1 MDICGEHGG
10 PFRVAG
16 DLVTGDEPQPVI
28 RGEHRRQHHKR
39 GGRQNA
45 SDPSS
50 IETRY
55 GNTLRS
61 RLFVQ
66 QKASDEESRDDE
78 KDVDTDKSSS
88 KRSVEAVIEQ
98 YQPDSNSTHTLNI
111 RAKMLV
117 GTGPSARI
125 ISYGGRRRRR
135 RFVALNCVCAG
146 VHVPLDEGKIR
157 DHSSSGA
164 DMRLSF
170 RAARL

>member
-66 QKASDEESRDDE
+66 QKASDEESGDDE
-78 KDVDTDKSSS
+78 KHVDTDKSSS
-88 KRSVEAVIEQ
+88 KRSVEAVIEH
-98 YQPDSNSTHTLNI
+98 YQPHSYGAHALDIRPKSVADFGPTLAI
-111 RAKMLV
+111 V
-117 GTGPSARI
+117 G
-125 ISYGGRRRRR
+125 YGGRCRPRCS
-135 RFVALNCVCAG
+135 LNGNSLYVR
-146 VHVPLDEGKIR
+146 VHTVP
-157 DHSSSGA
+157 SSGHRHGGGA
-164 DMRLSF
+164 S
-170 RAARL
+170 